1 VPEYLSDAWLDA
13 LDSALQTSVSVK
25 AVAPLVVEQ
34 VVRAVPKRGEVR
46 YRVWVDAEGGHA
58 GRVASDAAHG
68 VRPDLRLS
76 TDYLTASAIARGIEN
91 AQSALA
97 HGRLQLGGNV
107 DLLTRHAEALAAL
120 DDATTALR
128 AATTYDNDGPESP
141 T

>member
-13 LDSALQTSVSVK
+13 LDRALQASVSVK

-34 VVRAVPKRGEVR
+34 VVRGVPQRGEVR

-58 GRVASDAAHG
+58 GRIASDEAHDG
-68 VRPDLRLS
+68 RPDIRLS
-76 TDYLTASAIARGIEN
+76 TDYTTASAIARGTEN

-107 DLLTRHAEALAAL
+107 DVLTRHAEALATL
-120 DDATTALR
+120 DDATAALR
-128 AATTYDNDGPESP
+128 AVTTYDDDPESP
-141 T
+141 R